1 MRILL
6 KKLSKLM
13 LIRIRPYQIPV
24 VTVLCLLA
32 CYCHAQ
38 SSDPNWA
45 ILAEQNSRYEIE
57 TNNEKQNMVWAIVQA
72 RPSDNK
78 GGIMGTAWIIR
89 NEGNYL
95 IFVTAAHF
103 VKDFHQLEKNE
114 AGNFYTFL
122 SHPSGITFPI
132 TSTNIQIVRQD
143 IAFIRVLKDKPELKD
158 KSELK
163 PLLLEEVS
171 RWKHIR
177 GKSIYNLGF
186 PVREAIQLS
195 IDKIPPTKMFFDK
208 GPWKQEGRILRVFK
222 RSSRC
227 NDVPLDKAKTLILD
241 YTSETG
247 FSGGPLILDNNHVI
261 GIMSGVCPP
270 TRDNSAPRK
279 CFAVH
284 ISEILSQLKQLQ

>member
-1 MRILL
+1 
-6 KKLSKLM
+6 M
-13 LIRIRPYQIPV
+13 LIRIRPYQIPI
-24 VTVLCLLA
+24 VTVLCLLV

-45 ILAEQNSRYEIE
+45 ILAEKNSRYEIE
-57 TNNEKQNMVWAIVQA
+57 SNNEKQNMVWAIVQA
-72 RPSDNK
+72 RPKDKDKNA
-78 GGIMGTAWIIR
+78 GFMGTAWIIR

-103 VKDFHQLEKNE
+103 VRNFQQLEKKE
-114 AGNFYTFL
+114 ACNFYTFL
-122 SHPSGITFPI
+122 SHPSRITFPI
-132 TSTNIQIVRQD
+132 TSTNIQIVDQD

-177 GKSIYNLGF
+177 GKRVYNLGF
-186 PVREAIQLS
+186 PVRAANKEGVKFS
-195 IDKIPPTKMFFDK
+195 VDKIPPTKMFFDK

-227 NDVPLDKAKTLILD
+227 NDVQLDKAKILILD